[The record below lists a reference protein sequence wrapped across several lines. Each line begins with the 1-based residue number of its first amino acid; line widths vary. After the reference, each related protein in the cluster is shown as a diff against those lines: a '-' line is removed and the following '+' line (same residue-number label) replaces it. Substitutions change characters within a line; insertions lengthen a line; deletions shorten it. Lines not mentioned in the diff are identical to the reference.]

1 MAYIFPSTS
10 AGGRRVAFTRSR
22 GRLGCNGCRSGLG
35 AVPTNTLM
43 PYRTTPLRVT
53 PTPSLPVGSWGGI
66 APTAG
71 PIYPGSNYGNSGQ
84 QGNRQARR
92 TQQQQQNNTL
102 VNTTGAPSTI
112 KNYDPQ
118 GNPVYSVPP
127 PGQQVTGYD
136 ASGNPLYGAS
146 SGSVPASS
154 LSQTSAITGYDAAGT
169 PIYSSTPPG
178 QTIVSYDAYGNPI
191 YSGSAASSSLLTAA
205 QAQAAA
211 AAAAPVADSM
221 PAESSYQSVL
231 DWLSEQTLISGMPNW
246 GIVAGVG
253 LAVVFLQSRGKR

>member
-1 MAYIFPSTS
+1 MPYIFPSTP

-22 GRLGCNGCRSGLG
+22 GRLGCNRCSNGLG
-35 AVPTNTLM
+35 AQITNTLM
-43 PYRTTPLRVT
+43 RQRTMPARVV
-53 PTPSLPVGSWGGI
+53 PTPASGPGSLWGNNPI
-66 APTAG
+66 TAG
-71 PIYPGSNYGNSGQ
+71 PFNAGTAAT
-84 QGNRQARR
+84 NRQAWR
-92 TQQQQQNNTL
+92 TQQRQQNNTL

-112 KNYDPQ
+112 KNYDAQ

-154 LSQTSAITGYDAAGT
+154 LLQTSAITGYDAAGT
-169 PIYSSTPPG
+169 PIYSSAPPG

-211 AAAAPVADSM
+211 AAAAPTADSM

-231 DWLSEQTLISGMPNW
+231 DWLSEQTLISGVPNW

-253 LAVVFLQSRGKR
+253 LAVVFMQSRARGR

>member
-1 MAYIFPSTS
+1 MPYIFPSTP
-10 AGGRRVAFTRSR
+10 AGGRRVAFARSR
-22 GRLGCNGCRSGLG
+22 GRLGCASCRTGLG
-35 AVPTNTLM
+35 AQITNTLM
-43 PYRTTPLRVT
+43 QQRTMPLRVT
-53 PTPSLPVGSWGGI
+53 PTSPAGSLW
-66 APTAG
+66 
-71 PIYPGSNYGNSGQ
+71 GSNPVISGPYYGGSNANATQ
-84 QGNRQARR
+84 QSNRQTRR
-92 TQQQQQNNTL
+92 TQRQQVANTN

-112 KNYDPQ
+112 KNYDAQ

-154 LSQTSAITGYDAAGT
+154 LLPTSAITGYDAAGT

-211 AAAAPVADSM
+211 AAAPTADSM